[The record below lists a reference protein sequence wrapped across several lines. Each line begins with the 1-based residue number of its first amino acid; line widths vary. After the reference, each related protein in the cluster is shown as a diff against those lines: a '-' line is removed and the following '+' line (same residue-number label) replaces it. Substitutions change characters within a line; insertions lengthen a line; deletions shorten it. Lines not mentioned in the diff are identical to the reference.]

1 MEKIRSAFGKFVSGL
16 NYIGLAACFVTVF
29 VVAIDVI
36 LRKVSGAQLSV
47 KGSKTNNGYLYR
59 CVVKNTKGSVTSK
72 NAKLTVK

>member
-1 MEKIRSAFGKFVSGL
+1 MSGKT
-16 NYIGLAACFVTVF
+16 AAT
-29 VVAIDVI
+29 
-36 LRKVSGAQLSV
+36 LSV